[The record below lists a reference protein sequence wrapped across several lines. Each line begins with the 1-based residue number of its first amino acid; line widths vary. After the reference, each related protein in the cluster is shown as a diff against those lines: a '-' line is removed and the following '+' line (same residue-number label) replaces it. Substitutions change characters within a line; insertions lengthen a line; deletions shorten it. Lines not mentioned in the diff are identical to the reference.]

1 MASGSAGTQ
10 GVPVCSGRDR
20 RCFPAQGMCADQESA
35 HRPIL
40 VMVGCP
46 IPAGWMDARQL
57 CGDDGAAAFE
67 CLCREAL
74 VPVCIG
80 QSKADPEFGG
90 KLPSRLNSTGCD

>member
-1 MASGSAGTQ
+1 
-10 GVPVCSGRDR
+10 
-20 RCFPAQGMCADQESA
+20 
-35 HRPIL
+35 
-40 VMVGCP
+40 MVGCP

-90 KLPSRLNSTGCD
+90 KLPSAKFNRMRLGRRLGFKSVPAPAARAKPRQVWQQDDRYPSVEGQVRC